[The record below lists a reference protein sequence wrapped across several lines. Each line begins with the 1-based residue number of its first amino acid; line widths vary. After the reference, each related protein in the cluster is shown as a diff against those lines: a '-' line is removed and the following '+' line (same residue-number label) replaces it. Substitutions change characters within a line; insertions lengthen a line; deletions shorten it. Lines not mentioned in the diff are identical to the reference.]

1 MNDLLKRTLTG
12 GVYVASVLAAIC
24 FNPIISSIYFGIIGL
39 VALSEFYNVAK
50 NKYQISNSILAYLT
64 AIALYTTVALYSFN
78 IDFKLPLLI
87 SVVLVIANFIAAL
100 YQKNEEPFTSIA
112 FLICGLIYII
122 LPISTTNL
130 IIQYNS
136 EFQPLLLLSVFILAW
151 CNDTFAYL
159 TGVKFGKH
167 RLFERHSPKK
177 SWEGFVGG
185 FLFTII
191 AGIVISKFSN
201 IFAMQHWIVIS
212 IIVSIIGT
220 LGDLVESMFK
230 RQMGV
235 KDSGK
240 ILPGHGGILDRFDIL
255 FIVLPIVWVYLEI
268 IVK

>member
-185 FLFTII
+185 FIFTII

-201 IFAMQHWIVIS
+201 IFAIQHWIVIS
-212 IIVSIIGT
+212 IIVSSVGT

-255 FIVLPIVWVYLEI
+255 FIVLPIVWVYLEL

>member
-185 FLFTII
+185 FLFTVI

>member
-50 NKYQISNSILAYLT
+50 NKYQISNSLLTYLT
-64 AIALYTTVALYSFN
+64 AISLYTTVALYSFN
-78 IDFKLPLLI
+78 IDFKIPLLI

-100 YQKNEEPFTSIA
+100 YQKSEEPFTSIA

-185 FLFTII
+185 FIFTII

-212 IIVSIIGT
+212 VIVSIVGT

>member
-12 GVYVASVLAAIC
+12 AVYVASVLAAIC

-39 VALSEFYNVAK
+39 IALSEFYNITSK
-50 NKYQISNSILAYLT
+50 NCQKLNPIIAYLT
-64 AIALYTTVALYSFN
+64 AISLYTTIALYSFN
-78 IDFKLPLLI
+78 IDFKIPLLI
-87 SVVLVIANFIAAL
+87 SVILLVGIFITAL
-100 YQKNEEPFTSIA
+100 YQKNENPFTSIA
-112 FLICGLIYII
+112 YTICGLIYII

-151 CNDTFAYL
+151 CNDSFAYL

-185 FLFTII
+185 MIFTII
-191 AGIVISKFSN
+191 AAIVISKFST
-201 IFAMQHWIVIS
+201 IFALQHWIIIA
-212 IIVSIIGT
+212 IIVSSIGT
-220 LGDLVESMFK
+220 MGDLVESMFK

-255 FIVLPIVWVYLEI
+255 FIVLPVFWVYLEI
-268 IVK
+268 IK

>member
-12 GVYVASVLAAIC
+12 AVYVASVLAAIC

-50 NKYQISNSILAYLT
+50 NKYQISNSLLAYLT
-64 AIALYTTVALYSFN
+64 AISLYTTVALYSFN
-78 IDFKLPLLI
+78 IDFKIPLLI

-100 YQKNEEPFTSIA
+100 YQKSEEPFTSIA

-201 IFAMQHWIVIS
+201 IFAIWHWVAIS
-212 IIVSIIGT
+212 IIVSTVGT

>member
-87 SVVLVIANFIAAL
+87 SVVLGIANFIAAL

-185 FLFTII
+185 FLFTVI

>member
-1 MNDLLKRTLTG
+1 MKELLKRTLTG

-50 NKYQISNSILAYLT
+50 NKYQISNSLLAYLT
-64 AIALYTTVALYSFN
+64 AISLYTTVALYSFN
-78 IDFKLPLLI
+78 IDFKIPLLI

-100 YQKNEEPFTSIA
+100 YQKSEEPFTSIA

-185 FLFTII
+185 FLFTVI

-212 IIVSIIGT
+212 VIVSIVGT

-255 FIVLPIVWVYLEI
+255 FIVLPIVWVYLEL

>member
-12 GVYVASVLAAIC
+12 AVYVASVLAAIC

-50 NKYQISNSILAYLT
+50 NKYQISNSLLAYLT
-64 AIALYTTVALYSFN
+64 AISLYTTVALYSFN
-78 IDFKLPLLI
+78 IDFKIPLLI

-100 YQKNEEPFTSIA
+100 YQKSEEPFTSIA

-191 AGIVISKFSN
+191 AGVVISKFSN
-201 IFAMQHWIVIS
+201 IFAIWHWVAIS
-212 IIVSIIGT
+212 IIVSTVGT

>member
-12 GVYVASVLAAIC
+12 AVYVASVLVAIC
-24 FNPIISSIYFGIIGL
+24 FNPIISSIYFGIIGII
-39 VALSEFYNVAK
+39 ALSEFYNVAK
-50 NKYQISNSILAYLT
+50 NKYQISNSLLAYLT
-64 AIALYTTVALYSFN
+64 AISLYTTVALYSFN
-78 IDFKLPLLI
+78 IDFKIPLLI

-100 YQKNEEPFTSIA
+100 YQKSEKPFTSIA
-112 FLICGLIYII
+112 YTICGLIYII
-122 LPISTTNL
+122 LPISTTNF

-159 TGVKFGKH
+159 TGVKFGKR

-185 FLFTII
+185 FIFTII

-201 IFAMQHWIVIS
+201 IFAIWHWVAIS
-212 IIVSIIGT
+212 IIVSSVGT

-255 FIVLPIVWVYLEI
+255 FIVLPIVWVYLEL

>member
-12 GVYVASVLAAIC
+12 AVYVASVLAAIC

-39 VALSEFYNVAK
+39 IALSEFYNVAK

-151 CNDTFAYL
+151 CNDSFAYL

-201 IFAMQHWIVIS
+201 IFAIQHWIVIS
-212 IIVSIIGT
+212 IIVSFVGT

-255 FIVLPIVWVYLEI
+255 FIVLPIVWVYLEL

>member
-39 VALSEFYNVAK
+39 IALSEFYNIT
-50 NKYQISNSILAYLT
+50 NKHYQKLSTIPAYFAAIS
-64 AIALYTTVALYSFN
+64 LYTTVALYSFN
-78 IDFKLPLLI
+78 IDCKIPLLI
-87 SVVLVIANFIAAL
+87 SVALFVVIFIAAL
-100 YQKNEEPFTSIA
+100 YQKSEEPFTSIA
-112 FLICGLIYII
+112 YTICGLIYII

-151 CNDTFAYL
+151 CNDSFAYL

-201 IFAMQHWIVIS
+201 IFAIWHWIVIS
-212 IIVSIIGT
+212 IIVSSVGT

-255 FIVLPIVWVYLEI
+255 FIVLPIVWVYLEL

>member
-50 NKYQISNSILAYLT
+50 NKYQISNSLLAYLT
-64 AIALYTTVALYSFN
+64 AISLYTTVALYSFN
-78 IDFKLPLLI
+78 IDFKIPLLI

-100 YQKNEEPFTSIA
+100 YQKSEEPFTSIA

-151 CNDTFAYL
+151 CNDSFAYL

-177 SWEGFVGG
+177 SWEGFIGG

-201 IFAMQHWIVIS
+201 IFAIQHWIVIS
-212 IIVSIIGT
+212 IIVSSVGT

-255 FIVLPIVWVYLEI
+255 FIVLPIVWVYLEL

>member
-12 GVYVASVLAAIC
+12 AVYVASVLVAIC
-24 FNPIISSIYFGIIGL
+24 FNPIISSIYFGIIGII
-39 VALSEFYNVAK
+39 ALSEFYNVAK
-50 NKYQISNSILAYLT
+50 NKYQISNSLLAYLT
-64 AIALYTTVALYSFN
+64 AISLYTTVALYSFN
-78 IDFKLPLLI
+78 IDFKIPLLI

-100 YQKNEEPFTSIA
+100 YQKSEEPFTSIA

-122 LPISTTNL
+122 LPISTTNF

-151 CNDTFAYL
+151 CNDSFAYL
-159 TGVKFGKH
+159 IGVKFGKR

-185 FLFTII
+185 FIFTII

-212 IIVSIIGT
+212 IIVSSVGT

-255 FIVLPIVWVYLEI
+255 FIVLPIVWVYLEL

>member
-1 MNDLLKRTLTG
+1 M
-12 GVYVASVLAAIC
+12 ASVLAAIC

-50 NKYQISNSILAYLT
+50 NKYQISNSLLAYLT
-64 AIALYTTVALYSFN
+64 AISLYTTVALYSFN
-78 IDFKLPLLI
+78 IDFKIPLLI

-100 YQKNEEPFTSIA
+100 YQKSEEPFTSIA

-201 IFAMQHWIVIS
+201 IFAIWHWVAIS
-212 IIVSIIGT
+212 IIVSTVGT

>member
-12 GVYVASVLAAIC
+12 AVYVASVLVAIY

-39 VALSEFYNVAK
+39 IALSEFYNIT
-50 NKYQISNSILAYLT
+50 NKYYQKLNTIPAYLA
-64 AIALYTTVALYSFN
+64 AISLYTTVALYSFG
-78 IDFKLPLLI
+78 IDCKIPLLI
-87 SVVLVIANFIAAL
+87 SVALIISIFIFTL
-100 YQKNEEPFTSIA
+100 YQKSEYAFTSISYS
-112 FLICGLIYII
+112 ICGLFYII

-130 IIQYNS
+130 IIQFNS

-191 AGIVISKFSN
+191 AGIVISYFSN
-201 IFAMQHWIVIS
+201 IFAIQHWIAVAV
-212 IIVSIIGT
+212 IVSIVGT

-255 FIVLPIVWVYLEI
+255 FIVLPIVWVYLEM

>member
-64 AIALYTTVALYSFN
+64 AIALYTTVVLYSFN

-255 FIVLPIVWVYLEI
+255 FIVLPIVWVYLEL

>member
-212 IIVSIIGT
+212 VIVSIVGT

>member
-24 FNPIISSIYFGIIGL
+24 FKPIISSIYFGIIGL

-255 FIVLPIVWVYLEI
+255 FIVLPIVWVYLEL

>member
-159 TGVKFGKH
+159 TGVKFGKR

>member
-12 GVYVASVLAAIC
+12 AVYVASVLVAIC
-24 FNPIISSIYFGIIGL
+24 FNPIISSIYFGIIGII
-39 VALSEFYNVAK
+39 ALSEFYNVAK
-50 NKYQISNSILAYLT
+50 NKYQISNSLLAYLT
-64 AIALYTTVALYSFN
+64 AISLYTTVALYSFN
-78 IDFKLPLLI
+78 IDFKIPLLI

-100 YQKNEEPFTSIA
+100 YQKSEEPFTSIA

-122 LPISTTNL
+122 LPISTTNF

-159 TGVKFGKH
+159 TGVKFGKR

-212 IIVSIIGT
+212 IIVSSVGT

>member
-24 FNPIISSIYFGIIGL
+24 FKPIISSIYFGIIGL

-50 NKYQISNSILAYLT
+50 NKYQISNSLLAYLT
-64 AIALYTTVALYSFN
+64 AISLYTTVALYSFN
-78 IDFKLPLLI
+78 IDFKIPLLI

-100 YQKNEEPFTSIA
+100 YQKSEEPFTSIA

-136 EFQPLLLLSVFILAW
+136 EFQPLLLLSVFILVW

-191 AGIVISKFSN
+191 AGVVISKFSN
-201 IFAMQHWIVIS
+201 IFAIWHWVAIS
-212 IIVSIIGT
+212 IIVSTVGT

>member
-12 GVYVASVLAAIC
+12 AVYVASVLAAIC

-50 NKYQISNSILAYLT
+50 NKYQISNSLLAYLT
-64 AIALYTTVALYSFN
+64 AISLYTTVALYSFN
-78 IDFKLPLLI
+78 IDFKIPLLI
-87 SVVLVIANFIAAL
+87 SVVLVIANFIATL
-100 YQKNEEPFTSIA
+100 YQKSEEPFTSIA
-112 FLICGLIYII
+112 YTICGLIYII

-136 EFQPLLLLSVFILAW
+136 EFQRLLLLSVFILAW
-151 CNDTFAYL
+151 CNDSFAYL

-167 RLFERHSPKK
+167 RLFEKHSPKK

-201 IFAMQHWIVIS
+201 IFAIQHWIVIS
-212 IIVSIIGT
+212 IIVSSVGT

>member
-50 NKYQISNSILAYLT
+50 NKYQISNSLLAYLT
-64 AIALYTTVALYSFN
+64 AISLYTTVALYSFN
-78 IDFKLPLLI
+78 IDFKIPLLI
-87 SVVLVIANFIAAL
+87 SVALFVAIFIVAL
-100 YQKNEEPFTSIA
+100 YQKNEKPFTSIA
-112 FLICGLIYII
+112 YTICGLIYII

-151 CNDTFAYL
+151 CNDSFAYL

-201 IFAMQHWIVIS
+201 IFAIWHWIVIS
-212 IIVSIIGT
+212 IIVSCVGT

-255 FIVLPIVWVYLEI
+255 FIVLPIVWVYLEL

>member
-50 NKYQISNSILAYLT
+50 NKYQISNSLLAYLT
-64 AIALYTTVALYSFN
+64 AISLYTTVALYSFN
-78 IDFKLPLLI
+78 IDFKIPLLI

-100 YQKNEEPFTSIA
+100 YQKSEEPFTSIA

-185 FLFTII
+185 FIFTII

-212 IIVSIIGT
+212 VIVSIVGT

>member
-12 GVYVASVLAAIC
+12 AVYVASVLAAIC

-39 VALSEFYNVAK
+39 IALSEFYNVAK
-50 NKYQISNSILAYLT
+50 NKYQISNSLLAYLT
-64 AIALYTTVALYSFN
+64 AISLYLSVAFYSFDLN
-78 IDFKLPLLI
+78 FKIPLLI
-87 SVVLVIANFIAAL
+87 SVALFVAIFIVAL
-100 YQKNEEPFTSIA
+100 YQKSENPFTSIA
-112 FLICGLIYII
+112 YTICGLIYII

-136 EFQPLLLLSVFILAW
+136 EFQPLLLLSIFILAW
-151 CNDTFAYL
+151 CNDSFAYL

-201 IFAMQHWIVIS
+201 IFAIQHWIVIS
-212 IIVSIIGT
+212 IIVSSVGT

-240 ILPGHGGILDRFDIL
+240 ILPGHGGILDSFDIL

>member
-39 VALSEFYNVAK
+39 IALSEFYNVAK

-191 AGIVISKFSN
+191 ASIVISKFSN

>member
-24 FNPIISSIYFGIIGL
+24 FKPIISSIYFGIIGL

-50 NKYQISNSILAYLT
+50 NKYKISNSILAYLT

-185 FLFTII
+185 FLFTVI

>member
-50 NKYQISNSILAYLT
+50 NKYQISNSLLAYLT
-64 AIALYTTVALYSFN
+64 AISLYTTVALYSFN
-78 IDFKLPLLI
+78 IDFKIPLLI

-100 YQKNEEPFTSIA
+100 YQKNENPFTSIA
-112 FLICGLIYII
+112 YTICGLIYII
-122 LPISTTNL
+122 LPISITNL

-191 AGIVISKFSN
+191 AGVVISKFSN
-201 IFAMQHWIVIS
+201 IFAIWHWVAIS
-212 IIVSIIGT
+212 IIVSTIGT

>member
-12 GVYVASVLAAIC
+12 AVYVASVLAAIC
-24 FNPIISSIYFGIIGL
+24 FNPIISSVYFGIIGL

-50 NKYQISNSILAYLT
+50 NKYQISNSLLAYLT
-64 AIALYTTVALYSFN
+64 AISLYTTVALYSFN
-78 IDFKLPLLI
+78 IDFKIPLLI

-100 YQKNEEPFTSIA
+100 YQKSEEPFTSIA

-201 IFAMQHWIVIS
+201 IFAIWHWVAIS
-212 IIVSIIGT
+212 IIVSTVGT

>member
-12 GVYVASVLAAIC
+12 AVYVASVLAAIC
-24 FNPIISSIYFGIIGL
+24 FNPIISSIYFGIIGII
-39 VALSEFYNVAK
+39 ALSEFYNITSK
-50 NKYQISNSILAYLT
+50 KSQKLNPILAYLT
-64 AIALYTTVALYSFN
+64 AVSLYTTIALYSFG
-78 IDFKLPLLI
+78 IDFKIPFLI
-87 SVVLVIANFIAAL
+87 GVVSIIAIFISAL
-100 YQKNEEPFTSIA
+100 YQKNENPFTSIA
-112 FLICGLIYII
+112 YTICGLIYII

-191 AGIVISKFSN
+191 AGVVISKFSN
-201 IFAMQHWIVIS
+201 IFAIQHWIVIS
-212 IIVSIIGT
+212 VIVSTIGT

>member
-12 GVYVASVLAAIC
+12 AVYVASVLLAIC

-39 VALSEFYNVAK
+39 IALSEFYNIT
-50 NKYQISNSILAYLT
+50 NKHYQKLNTIPAYLT
-64 AIALYTTVALYSFN
+64 AISLYTTVALYSFN
-78 IDFKLPLLI
+78 IDCKIPLLI
-87 SVVLVIANFIAAL
+87 SVALLIAIFITSL
-100 YQKNEEPFTSIA
+100 YQKVENPFTSVA
-112 FLICGLIYII
+112 YLICGLFYII

-130 IIQYNS
+130 IIQFNL

-185 FLFTII
+185 ILASAI
-191 AGIVISKFSN
+191 AGFVISYFSN
-201 IFAMQHWIVIS
+201 IFALQHWIIIAV
-212 IIVSIIGT
+212 IVSIVGT

-255 FIVLPIVWVYLEI
+255 FIVLPIVWVYLEL

>member
-136 EFQPLLLLSVFILAW
+136 EFQPLLLLSAFILAW

>member
-24 FNPIISSIYFGIIGL
+24 FKPIISSIYFGIIGL

-50 NKYQISNSILAYLT
+50 NKYQISNSLLAYLT
-64 AIALYTTVALYSFN
+64 AISLYTTVALYSFN
-78 IDFKLPLLI
+78 IDFKIPLLI

-100 YQKNEEPFTSIA
+100 YQKSEEPFTSIA

-201 IFAMQHWIVIS
+201 IFAIWHWVAIS
-212 IIVSIIGT
+212 IIVSTVGT

>member
-39 VALSEFYNVAK
+39 VALTEFYNVAK

>member
-240 ILPGHGGILDRFDIL
+240 ILPGHGGILDRFDLL

>member
-12 GVYVASVLAAIC
+12 AVYVASVLAAIC

-50 NKYQISNSILAYLT
+50 NKYQISNSLLAYLT
-64 AIALYTTVALYSFN
+64 AISLYTTVALYSFN
-78 IDFKLPLLI
+78 IDFKIPLLI

-100 YQKNEEPFTSIA
+100 YQKSEEPFTSIA

-191 AGIVISKFSN
+191 AGVVISKFSN
-201 IFAMQHWIVIS
+201 IFAIWHWVAIS
-212 IIVSIIGT
+212 IIVSTIGT

>member
-24 FNPIISSIYFGIIGL
+24 FKPIISSIYFGIIGL

>member
-12 GVYVASVLAAIC
+12 AVYVASVLVAIC
-24 FNPIISSIYFGIIGL
+24 FNPIISSIYFGIIGII
-39 VALSEFYNVAK
+39 ALSEFYNVTK
-50 NKYQISNSILAYLT
+50 NKYQISNSLLAYLT
-64 AIALYTTVALYSFN
+64 AISLYTTVALYSFN
-78 IDFKLPLLI
+78 IDFKIPLLI

-100 YQKNEEPFTSIA
+100 YQKSEEPFTSIA

-122 LPISTTNL
+122 LPISTTNF

-159 TGVKFGKH
+159 TGVKFGKR

-185 FLFTII
+185 FIFTII

-212 IIVSIIGT
+212 IIVSSVGT

-255 FIVLPIVWVYLEI
+255 FIVLPIVWVYLEL

>member
-185 FLFTII
+185 FIFTII

-201 IFAMQHWIVIS
+201 IFAIQHWIVIS
-212 IIVSIIGT
+212 IIVSSVGT